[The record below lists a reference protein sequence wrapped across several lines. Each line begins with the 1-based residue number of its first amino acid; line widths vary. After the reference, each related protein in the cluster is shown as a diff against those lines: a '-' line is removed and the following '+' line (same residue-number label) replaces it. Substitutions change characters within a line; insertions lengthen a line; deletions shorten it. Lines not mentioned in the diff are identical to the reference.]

1 MMHDH
6 ASALGGECSADGLT
20 YATSTAGDEHNLA
33 MQPGFHA
40 GREMFRY
47 FMSSD
52 YLPMKRM
59 RVAITRGVSPAIG
72 ACELT
77 FLEREAIDVE
87 NARTQHSLY
96 EEILEGLGCRIKHLD
111 EELDFPDSVFV
122 EDIAIVLD
130 EIAIIT
136 RPGALSRR
144 GERPSIEQA
153 LAPHRSLKHIQAP
166 AILDGGDVMV
176 VAKSIY
182 VGISTRSNAEA
193 VRQLRALVIDHG
205 YRVVEVEFNGCLHL
219 KSAMTAVSDDTLLFN
234 PEWVDAGAFPEY
246 ACISVDPSEPSA
258 ANVVRIGSTV
268 LFAADFPRT
277 GQRLSALGYDAR
289 PVVAS
294 ELAKA
299 EGALT
304 CCSLIFEV
312 P

>member
-1 MMHDH
+1 
-6 ASALGGECSADGLT
+6 
-20 YATSTAGDEHNLA
+20 
-33 MQPGFHA
+33 
-40 GREMFRY
+40 MFRY
-47 FMSSD
+47 FMFSD

-72 ACELT
+72 TCELT

-96 EEILEGLGCRIKHLD
+96 EEILKELGCRVEHLD

-130 EIAIIT
+130 EIAVIT

-153 LAPHRSLKHIQAP
+153 LAPHRSLKYIQAP
-166 AILDGGDVMV
+166 AILDGGDVVV
-176 VAKSIY
+176 VAKDIY
-182 VGISTRSNAEA
+182 VGISTRSNTEA
-193 VRQLRALVIDHG
+193 VRQLRALVADHG
-205 YRVVEVEFNGCLHL
+205 YSVEEVEFNGCLHL
-219 KSAMTAVSDDTLLFN
+219 KSAVTVVSDDTLLIN
-234 PEWVDAGAFPEY
+234 PEWVDAGAFPEH

-312 P
+312 PQEQ

>member
-1 MMHDH
+1 
-6 ASALGGECSADGLT
+6 
-20 YATSTAGDEHNLA
+20 
-33 MQPGFHA
+33 
-40 GREMFRY
+40 MFRY
-47 FMSSD
+47 FMTSD

-59 RVAITRGVSPAIG
+59 RVAITRGVSPGIG
-72 ACELT
+72 VCELT

-87 NARTQHSLY
+87 NARAQHGLY
-96 EEILEGLGCRIKHLD
+96 EDILKELGCRVEHLD

-130 EIAIIT
+130 EIAVIT

-144 GERPSIEQA
+144 GERHSIEQA
-153 LAPHRSLKHIQAP
+153 LAPHRTLKHIQAP

-182 VGISTRSNAEA
+182 VGISTRSNTEA
-193 VRQLRALVIDHG
+193 VRQLRALVTDHG
-205 YRVVEVEFNGCLHL
+205 YRVVRVKFDGCLHL
-219 KSAMTAVSDDTLLFN
+219 KSAVTAVSDDTLLIN
-234 PEWVDAGAFPEY
+234 PEWVDAGAFPEH

-312 P
+312 S